1 MRAHRTVSLVAAA
14 LLLAGCMGGGG
25 GAGDGGA
32 PGTDDGPAKLS
43 PPWWNVGES
52 WTITFKGAD
61 GKARTTTLVNFANNS
76 FDDPSHFWLGVSNR
90 DEALRHV
97 FFDDNPFL
105 GRIHWVILA
114 PHEKGMH
121 SSMYEWPL
129 GEGSRWTSPILLGKE
144 DISVEAAPAA
154 DGRVLVEGEARADGA
169 RFEYDYDPQTRWFRH
184 MLITEADGSP
194 YLDATVTDHKLSGA
208 KGTFHFLRGRDYLDA
223 TGGTTGKEEPFTVAD
238 EGASS
243 IAFLLDIQTTGPS
256 ALEFIDP
263 TGAVIH
269 RETLALGGTA
279 DKVVEIPKTPNPGSW
294 KLRYVGS
301 VTGEIKVRG
310 VIEYKTTL

>member
-1 MRAHRTVSLVAAA
+1 MRVPTAFLVAAA
-14 LLLAGCMGGGG
+14 FLLAGCMGNGN
-25 GAGDGGA
+25 GADNNGT
-32 PGTDDGPAKLS
+32 PGPDQGSVKLS
-43 PPWWNVGES
+43 PPWWNIGES
-52 WTITFKGAD
+52 WTVTFKGAD
-61 GKARTTTLVNFANNS
+61 GKARTTTLVNFANNT
-76 FDDPSHFWLGVSNR
+76 FNDPNHFWLGVTDRN
-90 DEALRHV
+90 EALSHV

-121 SSMYEWPL
+121 SAMYEWPL
-129 GEGSRWTSPILLGKE
+129 GEGTRWTSPILLGKE
-144 DISVEAAPAA
+144 DLSVEATAAP
-154 DGRVLVEGEARADGA
+154 DGRILVEGEARADGA
-169 RFEYDYDPQTRWFRH
+169 CFAYDYDPALRWFRH
-184 MLITEADGSP
+184 MAITEADGGS

-208 KGTFHFLRGRDYLDA
+208 KGTYYFLRGRDYLDA
-223 TGGTTGKEEPFTVAD
+223 SGGSTGKEEPFTVAE
-238 EGASS
+238 EGATS

-279 DKVVEIPKTPNPGSW
+279 DKVVEISKTPNPGSW

-301 VTGEIKVRG
+301 VTGTIKVRG
-310 VIEYKTTL
+310 VIEYKATL